1 MSEPDRNPSLKSE
14 RTRLRRAHKK
24 GVYDRET
31 LYALL
36 DDFPLC
42 HVGYI
47 ENGVPYVTPTLQW
60 READRVY
67 WHGSSK
73 SRAILSAAG
82 QPVCLTATRLDGLV
96 LARSGFEH
104 SVNHVSAMIF
114 GTPAIIKDPDQ
125 KRSHLKRMFDH
136 LYPGR
141 WEQLRPMSEAEL
153 KATAVIGMDITEAS
167 VKLRSGPSDE
177 PDKDRS
183 WPVWG
188 GTIPISTTTAQAVPD
203 ASNQV
208 PLPDYLKQFSFC
220 RAFETERR
228 ANGQTAD

>member
-1 MSEPDRNPSLKSE
+1 MSESDRNPSLKSE

-24 GVYDRET
+24 GVYDRDK

-36 DDFPLC
+36 DEVPLC
-42 HVGYI
+42 HVGYVDKS
-47 ENGVPYVTPTLQW
+47 VPYVTPTLQW
-60 READRVY
+60 REGDRVY

-73 SRAILSAAG
+73 SRAVLSAAG
-82 QPVCLTATRLDGLV
+82 QPVCLTVTRLDGLV

-114 GTPAIIKDPDQ
+114 GTPGLIEDPAQ
-125 KRSHLKRMFDH
+125 KRAHLMRMFNH

-141 WEQLRPMSEAEL
+141 WDQLRPMSEAEL
-153 KATAVIGMDITEAS
+153 KATAVIGMDIREAS
-167 VKLRSGPSDE
+167 VKIRSGPSDE

-188 GTIPISTTTAQAVPD
+188 GTIPISTRTAQAVPD
-203 ASNQV
+203 GDNQM
-208 PLPDYLKQFSFC
+208 PLPDYLRQFRLF
-220 RAFETERR
+220 RAPET
-228 ANGQTAD
+228 